1 MCLCSSLRFEKK
13 QKNLQQ
19 KRRKVQESLN
29 RTHIYTYLHMVL
41 SRKTAKK
48 QLKTPVSEE
57 KNRNQYNL
65 YLIVF
70 EFQLMLAFMF
80 KC

>member
-29 RTHIYTYLHMVL
+29 RTPSHGSKQKNSEIA
-41 SRKTAKK
+41 AKN
-48 QLKTPVSEE
+48 TSV
-57 KNRNQYNL
+57 
-65 YLIVF
+65 
-70 EFQLMLAFMF
+70 
-80 KC
+80 

>member
-29 RTHIYTYLHMVL
+29 RTHTYIPSHG
-41 SRKTAKK
+41 SKQKNSEIAAKN
-48 QLKTPVSEE
+48 TSV
-57 KNRNQYNL
+57 
-65 YLIVF
+65 
-70 EFQLMLAFMF
+70 
-80 KC
+80 

>member
-29 RTHIYTYLHMVL
+29 RTHIHTYLHMVL

>member
-29 RTHIYTYLHMVL
+29 THTNIPSHG
-41 SRKTAKK
+41 SKQKNSEIAAKN
-48 QLKTPVSEE
+48 TSV
-57 KNRNQYNL
+57 
-65 YLIVF
+65 
-70 EFQLMLAFMF
+70 
-80 KC
+80 